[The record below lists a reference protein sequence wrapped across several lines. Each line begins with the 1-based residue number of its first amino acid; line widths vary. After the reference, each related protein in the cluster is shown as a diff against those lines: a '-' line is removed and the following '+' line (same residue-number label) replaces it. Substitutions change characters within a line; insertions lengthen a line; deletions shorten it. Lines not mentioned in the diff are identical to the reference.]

1 MTEDRERVGGGAGR
15 RSITGAGI
23 PAAAVRIEGADPS
36 LWNEDLAPTLPEN
49 RTWRWTSIAA
59 LWVGMAVCVP
69 TYMLAAGLIS
79 EGMSWW
85 QAILCVL
92 IGNVIV
98 LIPMALVGHAGT
110 RYGIPFP
117 VLLRSSFGVRGANVP
132 AILRGLV
139 ACGWFGIQTWV
150 GGAAIYTALNAL
162 SAGWFVGRPLP
173 VIGIDFWQ
181 FACFMAFWAL
191 HVWFIANGTES
202 IRWLETYAAP
212 FLIVMGVALLVWAH
226 VRAGGF
232 GAMLSTPS
240 QFGPG
245 GAKAGRFWFV
255 FLPGLTAMVGFWATL
270 SLNIPDFTRY
280 CPTQRD
286 QLLGQLVGLPPTMV
300 LFSFIGVA
308 VTSAT
313 VVIFGEAIWDP
324 VALLGRMGGAA
335 VIIALFALAVAT
347 LTTNLAANVVA
358 PANGF
363 SNIAPG
369 KISFKMGGYI
379 TAGLGIAMFP
389 WKLLESTRGY
399 IFTWLIGYSA
409 LLGPIAG
416 ILIADYFLVR
426 RMKLKVEDLFRSEGA
441 YTYVRGWNPV
451 ALIALAAGVLPNIP
465 GFLQAAGVFEAVPA
479 IFGSIYTY
487 AWFVGLLISGGL
499 YWALSRGVSSG
510 PAGFLPFC
518 VAKYLFLKTTE
529 HTDNLIV

>member
-1 MTEDRERVGGGAGR
+1 MTEGREIREVSDRPAYCPTGR
-15 RSITGAGI
+15 IT
-23 PAAAVRIEGADPS
+23 PERIEGADPH
-36 LWNEDLAPTLPEN
+36 LWNEDLAPTVPAC
-49 RTWRWTSIAA
+49 RTWRWNSIAS

-85 QAILCVL
+85 QAVLCVL
-92 IGNVIV
+92 LGNLIV
-98 LIPMALVGHAGT
+98 LVPMALVGHAGT
-110 RYGIPFP
+110 KYGIPFP
-117 VLLRSSFGVRGANVP
+117 VLLRSSFGTIGANIP

-150 GGAAIYTALNAL
+150 GGFAIYTALNAL
-162 SAGWFVGRPLP
+162 SGNWFAGEDLP
-173 VIGIDFWQ
+173 VLGIDFCQ
-181 FACFMAFWAL
+181 LACFLAFWAV

-212 FLIVMGVALLVWAH
+212 FLIVMGIALLVWAY

-232 GAMLSTPS
+232 GEMLSTPS

-245 GAKAGRFWFV
+245 GAKAGQFWAV

-286 QLLGQLVGLPPTMV
+286 QIVGQALGLPPTMV

-313 VVIFGEAIWDP
+313 VVIFGKPIWDP

-335 VIIALFALAVAT
+335 VIVSLFALAVAT

-369 KISFKMGGYI
+369 RISFKTGGYI
-379 TAGLGIAMFP
+379 TAGLGIAIFP
-389 WKLLESTRGY
+389 WKLLETTHGY

-416 ILIADYFLVR
+416 ILIADYFLIR
-426 RMKLKVEDLFRSEGA
+426 RTELNVQDLFRREGV
-441 YTYVRGWNPV
+441 YTYLRGWNPI
-451 ALIALAAGVLPNIP
+451 ALIALAAGVLPSVP
-465 GFLQAAGVFEAVPA
+465 GFLQAVGAVKTVPA
-479 IFGSIYTY
+479 PLSSIYTY
-487 AWFVGLLISGGL
+487 AWFVGLFISGTI
-499 YWALSRGVSSG
+499 YWTLSCGSRRVRPSV
-510 PAGFLPFC
+510 AGG
-518 VAKYLFLKTTE
+518 AQ
-529 HTDNLIV
+529 